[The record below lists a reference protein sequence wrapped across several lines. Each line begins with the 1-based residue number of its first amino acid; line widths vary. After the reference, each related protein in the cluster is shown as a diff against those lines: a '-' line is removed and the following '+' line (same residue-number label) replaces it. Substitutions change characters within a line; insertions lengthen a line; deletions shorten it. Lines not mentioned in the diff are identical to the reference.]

1 MKPTTDLGCSYEMS
15 WELQPRCYTEC
26 DESEDIGKLSFLS
39 KRLAE
44 LERSLA
50 VFKDLVLDFFELL
63 IRGFG
68 TIKASHHNHVSVDLG
83 ISDAQCQILNART
96 NQLAFL
102 EPVFPLTNKTNVI
115 LMYSHSFMRVN
126 NFFDSLIL
134 LL

>member
-63 IRGFG
+63 LRGFG

-83 ISDAQCQILNART
+83 ISDAQCQSFECQNKSTSFSGASFSA
-96 NQLAFL
+96 NEQNECNFNVFSFVDESEQLL
-102 EPVFPLTNKTNVI
+102 
-115 LMYSHSFMRVN
+115 
-126 NFFDSLIL
+126 
-134 LL
+134 